1 MNAKKLLSLV
11 FSAAFAVAALAGCG
25 GSDFSREAARA
36 ANKAQDTVTFE
47 TDANLTKALQK
58 ALEDNAGDIRQ
69 AVADALGDELGSGDA
84 VDLYTV
90 SAEDAKTAA
99 EAVAASIA
107 KSVAGK
113 QSKGAITMVKAD
125 DGAFYAITITTRTGS
140 SGGSGSGSGSGNGSG
155 SGSGTGDDTA
165 ETFTLEKIEITAQPT
180 KTEYTV
186 GESFDSTGMVV
197 TATYKGSKGSSES
210 KVVSGYTVDQNGA
223 FTTNDISN
231 SKKITIAYKENNVE
245 VTAELTVKVTEKAIV
260 FTPGNGILKV
270 NRDDDGVLTKAEVE
284 EVLKD
289 SNANKNNVKQVEIAG
304 SDVHTIGEGAFK
316 EFDNLTNVIL
326 SESVKTIESRAF
338 YGCNYLG
345 SIGLSYVERIESSA
359 FYECNALKEAKLDN
373 ATYIGDSAFSN
384 CKFLN
389 TLSLPKA
396 THIGSLAFSEC
407 VLLYNVDLSSAQEI
421 GDSAFYGCTQLT
433 RVRLKDLT
441 KIGSIVFLGN
451 SVDKITIFYGEGRE
465 AAKTALKN
473 KCSNIKTSGWE
484 MTIGYSEEN
493 ITFNKYDAYY

>member
-155 SGSGTGDDTA
+155 SGSGTGDDGGTGTTPGGGTGTTPGGGDDDDDDEDNTGTTPGGEGTDPTDPDDGKNPGEGGNEENKPEELPNISENKDN
-165 ETFTLEKIEITAQPT
+165 ETLNEVLPKLDNIFNEAIENKFKAGTDADIQNALNAALHSAIN
-180 KTEYTV
+180 
-186 GESFDSTGMVV
+186 GGGGSAVV
-197 TATYKGSKGSSES
+197 TPGMDALASNFETVINATG
-210 KVVSGYTVDQNGA
+210 KVTSNVNEF
-223 FTTNDISN
+223 FTNTD
-231 SKKITIAYKENNVE
+231 YQY
-245 VTAELTVKVTEKAIV
+245 LTVYY
-260 FTPGNGILKV
+260 
-270 NRDDDGVLTKAEVE
+270 
-284 EVLKD
+284 
-289 SNANKNNVKQVEIAG
+289 NVVYPSAP
-304 SDVHTIGEGAFK
+304 TA
-316 EFDNLTNVIL
+316 DNLMSFITDANNMGTGV
-326 SESVKTIESRAF
+326 TD
-338 YGCNYLG
+338 
-345 SIGLSYVERIESSA
+345 SIGLLSNKSG
-359 FYECNALKEAKLDN
+359 NADDN
-373 ATYIGDSAFSN
+373 LEIYIGADIDEVNHEFAYA
-384 CKFLN
+384 LV
-389 TLSLPKA
+389 
-396 THIGSLAFSEC
+396 I
-407 VLLYNVDLSSAQEI
+407 
-421 GDSAFYGCTQLT
+421 
-433 RVRLKDLT
+433 VR
-441 KIGSIVFLGN
+441 
-451 SVDKITIFYGEGRE
+451 
-465 AAKTALKN
+465 KN
-473 KCSNIKTSGWE
+473 
-484 MTIGYSEEN
+484 
-493 ITFNKYDAYY
+493 